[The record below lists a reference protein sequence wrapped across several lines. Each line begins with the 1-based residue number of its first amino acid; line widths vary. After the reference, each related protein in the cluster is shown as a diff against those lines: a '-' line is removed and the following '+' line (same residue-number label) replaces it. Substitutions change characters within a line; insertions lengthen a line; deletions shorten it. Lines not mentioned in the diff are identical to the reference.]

1 MKTYFR
7 NEIIIKKNT
16 YINQIFKIVKGNVT
30 NKNNTEHYKQNDYL
44 FLDKI
49 FYNNYT
55 LDDYIAVDLVYGI
68 WIDKNDID
76 MNYFKILSKMYQEK
90 KNHAE
95 LLLINDSIIKVARY
109 LFFEYK
115 NNKTGSFYIT
125 FSMSELSVY
134 LNISK
139 KTLSSIIT
147 FFISKQVIAK
157 HNKLFTILNITKLEK
172 YAYCNDY
179 I

>member
-1 MKTYFR
+1 MKAYLR

-16 YINQIFKIVKGNVT
+16 YINQIFKIIKGNII

-44 FLDKI
+44 FLDQI

-68 WIDKNDID
+68 WIDRSDID
-76 MNYFKILSKMYQEK
+76 MSYFKILSKMYQEK
-90 KNHAE
+90 KNHTE

-115 NNKTGSFYIT
+115 NNKTESFYISL
-125 FSMSELSVY
+125 SMSELSVY

-139 KTLSSIIT
+139 KTLSEIIT

-157 HNKLFTILNITKLEK
+157 HNKLFTILNITKLEN